1 MKDEHWYE
9 GTFHCI
15 YKIDKYMPDTIN
27 EEYGMVGV
35 RDKWVN
41 KAILSRKYFVVVAPK
56 GSKQY
61 NPKMIKKEM
70 KKKLFK
76 QVGLYVD
83 DPMLFY
89 PLAIPNNG
97 QIELERWGVI
107 T

>member
-1 MKDEHWYE
+1 MNKDEHWFE
-9 GTFHCI
+9 GPYHCI
-15 YKIDKYMPDTIN
+15 YKIDSYMSTAED
-27 EEYGMVGV
+27 YGMVGV
-35 RDKWVN
+35 RDKWIN
-41 KAILSRKYFVVVAPK
+41 KAIKARKYLVVVAPK

-70 KKKLFK
+70 KKNLFK

-83 DPMLFY
+83 DPMLFF